1 MPPDSDSLSP
11 ALAHYT
17 NGANMSPN
25 LRPHAETFGPPTL
38 RELVCAA
45 ISVLWHTLQ
54 PEPGEELYPPV
65 VTGLQERLEPLI
77 QLRCVWGE
85 GSVAGSTAQLGASLT
100 ETGVREE
107 EEKEWE
113 LFTEVLRDGYVLCR

>member
-1 MPPDSDSLSP
+1 MPPDSDTLSP

-17 NGANMSPN
+17 NGADMSSN
-25 LRPHAETFGPPTL
+25 LRPHAETLGPPTL

-54 PEPGEELYPPV
+54 PGPGEELYPPV

-77 QLRCVWGE
+77 QLRCVWE
-85 GSVAGSTAQLGASLT
+85 ESSTTGSTAQLGASRT
-100 ETGVREE
+100 EIGVGEE
-107 EEKEWE
+107 EGREWK